1 MPIRRTS
8 FAYVLFDTVRLQFEL
23 INCQEILIEKIVFN
37 CLLDIDRGFAETFY
51 PVAYSNR
58 QR

>member
-1 MPIRRTS
+1 MLIRRTS
-8 FAYVLFDTVRLQFEL
+8 FAYVLFNTVRLQFER

-37 CLLDIDRGFAETFY
+37 CLDIDRGLAETFY